1 MPYRNHQNLQHVS
14 SISRYN
20 FVLAIQIML
29 QILYIN
35 SMDVITIGLKF
46 EDIVMN
52 SSRSFEAWKTFHPNF
67 SNQELFLEIFCVKIV
82 KSI

>member
-1 MPYRNHQNLQHVS
+1 MPYRNHHNLQHVS

-67 SNQELFLEIFCVKIV
+67 SNQELFLEIFLC
-82 KSI
+82 